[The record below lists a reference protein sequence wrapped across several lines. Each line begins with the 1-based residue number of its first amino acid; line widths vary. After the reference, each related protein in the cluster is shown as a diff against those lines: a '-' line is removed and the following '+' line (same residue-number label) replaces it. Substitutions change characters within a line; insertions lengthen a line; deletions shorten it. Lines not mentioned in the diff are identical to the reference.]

1 MLLCIA
7 RLAYTTRHL
16 RARLALS
23 ALSPCWLCARLS
35 IASWTLS
42 KQIDES
48 SVIISIFVMATKKE
62 EAAKNALSAFE
73 NFLVLCRK
81 FFGTN
86 PIDNVT
92 SLDKDSEYY
101 KTAQDIAKE
110 FEMDWDNLSI
120 EDSNELTIALLEDY
134 YNRANTNND
143 FEYIISFKLK
153 EKDKKASE

>member
-1 MLLCIA
+1 
-7 RLAYTTRHL
+7 
-16 RARLALS
+16 
-23 ALSPCWLCARLS
+23 
-35 IASWTLS
+35 
-42 KQIDES
+42 
-48 SVIISIFVMATKKE
+48 MATKKE
-62 EAAKNALSAFE
+62 EATKNAFGAFQ
-73 NFLVLCRK
+73 NFLVLCRT

-110 FEMDWDNLSI
+110 FEMDWNNLSI

-143 FEYIISFKLK
+143 FEYIVSFKVK
-153 EKDKKASE
+153 EKQATKQSE

>member
-1 MLLCIA
+1 
-7 RLAYTTRHL
+7 
-16 RARLALS
+16 
-23 ALSPCWLCARLS
+23 
-35 IASWTLS
+35 
-42 KQIDES
+42 
-48 SVIISIFVMATKKE
+48 MATKKE

-110 FEMDWDNLSI
+110 FDMDWDNLSI

>member
-1 MLLCIA
+1 
-7 RLAYTTRHL
+7 
-16 RARLALS
+16 
-23 ALSPCWLCARLS
+23 
-35 IASWTLS
+35 
-42 KQIDES
+42 
-48 SVIISIFVMATKKE
+48 MATKKE
-62 EAAKNALSAFE
+62 EAAKNALGAFQ
-73 NFLVLCRK
+73 NFLVLCRT

-110 FEMDWDNLSI
+110 FEMDWNNLSI

-143 FEYIISFKLK
+143 FEYIVSFKVK
-153 EKDKKASE
+153 EKQATKQSE